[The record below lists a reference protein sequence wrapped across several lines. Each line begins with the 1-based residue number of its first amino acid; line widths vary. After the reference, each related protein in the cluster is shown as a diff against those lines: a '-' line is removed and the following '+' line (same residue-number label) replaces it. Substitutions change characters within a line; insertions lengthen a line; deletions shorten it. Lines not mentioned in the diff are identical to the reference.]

1 MTETLHTSKHAE
13 EIKVDGKKAADQLV
27 DFDFVFKMKAIDLCR
42 KQFFQA
48 LEERLNVIRV
58 QAPIFIPTGTG
69 I

>member
-1 MTETLHTSKHAE
+1 MTDVKIHKQTE
-13 EIKVDGKKAADQLV
+13 EAKMKDKKAINIKDES
-27 DFDFVFKMKAIDLCR
+27 DFFFKMKAIDLCR

-48 LEERLNVIRV
+48 LEERLKVIRV